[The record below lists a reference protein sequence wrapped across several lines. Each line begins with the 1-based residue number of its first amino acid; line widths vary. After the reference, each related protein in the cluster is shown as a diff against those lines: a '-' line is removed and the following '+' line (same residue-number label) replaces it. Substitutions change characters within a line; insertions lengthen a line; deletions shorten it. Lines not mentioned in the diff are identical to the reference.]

1 MVLARLFPSPLE
13 GTDTSLNLSF
23 QWMEV
28 NCSMFTEMISL
39 NLYQFLLKV
48 KEIIW
53 LVPSIVDRE
62 KDGDDTSLNLS
73 CFIPFILK

>member
-1 MVLARLFPSPLE
+1 MV
-13 GTDTSLNLSF
+13 
-23 QWMEV
+23 
-28 NCSMFTEMISL
+28 TEMISL
-39 NLYQFLLKV
+39 ILYQFLLKV

-62 KDGDDTSLNLS
+62 KDGDELLVLARLFPSPLEGTDTSLNLS

>member
-1 MVLARLFPSPLE
+1 
-13 GTDTSLNLSF
+13 
-23 QWMEV
+23 
-28 NCSMFTEMISL
+28 MFTEMISL

-62 KDGDDTSLNLS
+62 KDGDELFYVHWNDKFKLVSVPSNGEGNNLAS
-73 CFIPFILK
+73 TINSG